1 MIRRFSILSFV
12 TVFFM
17 LFSCKS
23 TTEEAEALR
32 LKHDF
37 DAAFVLY
44 QEAADNGDAYAKWR
58 LANAYANGDG
68 VDFDNEKALELLKE
82 ASKSGCEEAICDM
95 ACAYMHGW
103 YGQKIDSKKG
113 KDMMKTLVSKT
124 KNSYVKS
131 RYARELFYGWTFEED
146 CDKAYK
152 ILESVED
159 KNNALYLRAM
169 GELYYNGSDKI
180 KVDYKKAI
188 KYFTK
193 AFENGNTYSAGLVG
207 TIYVKGN
214 KDSKE
219 SNNIPQDIKKA
230 VEWFNKGVEANNSDC
245 MLAMYMVCM
254 SVDSVFAEYHNKNRG
269 IEQLRKA
276 VSHGNAK
283 AMNILG
289 SLYQD
294 GEFIEKNDEK
304 AFEYYKKAF
313 SLQNPDGAFN
323 LGLAYMNGIGCEK
336 SIDDAIKVWKKAVEF
351 GHGGAANN
359 LCGYYASGEYAN
371 DQSVINKD
379 LARKYLKEGAR
390 LGEPMACW
398 NIGMQYL
405 KGDYLFEKNEVQA
418 FTYIKMAADKG
429 VVDACKVLAY
439 MYNNAIGCNKDIN
452 AAKKYQ
458 DMAKPKE
465 DKK

>member
-1 MIRRFSILSFV
+1 MF
-12 TVFFM
+12 
-17 LFSCKS
+17 FSCKS
-23 TTEEAEALR
+23 TTEEADALR

-37 DAAFVLY
+37 DAAVALY

-58 LANAYANGDG
+58 LADAYANGDG
-68 VDFDNEKALELLKE
+68 VDFDNEKALELLKD

-95 ACAYMHGW
+95 SCAYMYGW
-103 YGQKIDSKKG
+103 YGQKIDVKKG
-113 KDMMKTLVSKT
+113 KDMMRTLVAKT

-131 RYARELFYGWTFEED
+131 RYSRELINGWTFEKD

-159 KNNALYLRAM
+159 KNNSLYLRTM
-169 GELYYNGSDKI
+169 GELYCNGSAQI

-188 KYFTK
+188 EYYKRAY
-193 AFENGNTYSAGLVG
+193 ENGNAYSACLIGDM
-207 TIYVKGN
+207 YFYGN

-219 SNNIPQDIKKA
+219 SNNIPKDIKKA
-230 VEWFNKGVEANNSDC
+230 VEWYDKGIEANSSDC
-245 MLAMYMVCM
+245 MFRMACVC
-254 SVDSVFAEYHNKNRG
+254 VNEDSIFAEYHNTNRG
-269 IEQLRKA
+269 VELTKKA
-276 VSHGNAK
+276 ISHGDAD
-283 AMNILG
+283 AMCALG
-289 SLYQD
+289 TLYQT

-304 AFEYYKKAF
+304 AFEYYKKSF
-313 SLQNPDGAFN
+313 DFHNPNGAFA

-336 SIDDAIKVWKKAVEF
+336 SIGDAIKVWEKAVEF
-351 GHGGAANN
+351 GHAGAANN
-359 LCGYYASGEYAN
+359 LYCYYGFGQYAN
-371 DQSVINKD
+371 DKSVINKD

-398 NIGMQYL
+398 NIGKEYFHG
-405 KGDYLFEKNEVQA
+405 KNLFEKNDVQA
-418 FTYIKMAADKG
+418 FAYIKKAADNG
-429 VVDACKVLAY
+429 IVDACNLLAY

>member
-23 TTEEAEALR
+23 TTEEADALR

-131 RYARELFYGWTFEED
+131 RYARELFYGWIFEED
-146 CDKAYK
+146 RDKAYK

-169 GELYYNGSDKI
+169 GELYYNGSAQI

-188 KYFTK
+188 EYYKK
-193 AFENGNTYSAGLVG
+193 AYENGNAYSACLIGNL
-207 TIYVKGN
+207 YCFGN

-219 SNNIPQDIKKA
+219 VNNIPKDIKKA
-230 VEWFNKGVEANNSDC
+230 VEWYDKGIESNNTDC
-245 MLAMYMVCM
+245 MINMFYICM
-254 SVDSVFAEYHNKNRG
+254 DEDSTFIEYHNTNRA
-269 IEQLRKA
+269 IELLKKA
-276 VSHGNAK
+276 VSHGDAYSMFK
-283 AMNILG
+283 LG
-289 SLYQD
+289 SLYQM
-294 GEFIEKNDEK
+294 GEFLEKNDEK
-304 AFEYYKKAF
+304 AFEYYKKSF
-313 SLQNPDGAFN
+313 DLHNPKGAFA
-323 LGLAYMNGIGCEK
+323 LGFAYIEGIGCEK
-336 SIDDAIKVWKKAVEF
+336 SVIDGVKIWKKAVEF
-351 GHGGAANN
+351 GSGAAANN
-359 LCGYYASGEYAN
+359 LYNYYRFGKFTN
-371 DQSVINKD
+371 DKSVINKD
-379 LARKYLKEGAR
+379 LAKKYLKEGAR
-390 LGEPMACW
+390 LGEPIACW
-398 NIGMQYL
+398 NIGKLYYN
-405 KGDYLFEKNEVQA
+405 GNDLFEKNDTQA
-418 FTYIKMAADKG
+418 FVYIKKAADNG
-429 VVDACKVLAY
+429 VVDACEAMAY